1 MTAFRAIARNVVR
14 SSFRNRTAL
23 LFTIGLAVFFMVIFG
38 VLFGGNGPSVRVGVV
53 DQDRSAL
60 SRSFVQQ
67 LQRTKGLEI
76 ETGSRADEQDR
87 LQHGKVAF
95 LAVLERGF
103 AAAGP
108 DHPATITAYQS
119 STDTAETGAIAGEV
133 VASTAVGFAVQH
145 HLVGTPGIVIRPPQG
160 VATNNVRAIDF
171 LLPSMIAYLV
181 LQSGINFV
189 AIGLVDQRARKVLRR
204 FLATPLRP
212 AQILGANIVGGAL
225 TVFIQIVVLVAVG
238 LVVFGARTHGSWAI
252 AALAVLC
259 GTATFVGIGF
269 LLTSAVRTSEAAR
282 GLAALVAFPMMF
294 LSGIF
299 FPIDTA
305 PKVFQDIVHALP
317 LTYLSD
323 ALHSVLNDGAGLR
336 TVGVD
341 LVVLLAWAVG
351 CFAIAT
357 ARFRWE

>member
-1 MTAFRAIARNVVR
+1 VTGFRAIAGNVVR
-14 SSFRNRTAL
+14 ASFRNRTAL
-23 LFTIGLAVFFMVIFG
+23 FFTIGLAVFFMLIFG
-38 VLFGGNGPSVRVGVV
+38 VLFGGQGPSVRVGVV
-53 DQDRSAL
+53 DQDGSAL
-60 SRSFVQQ
+60 SRAFVQQ
-67 LQRTKGLEI
+67 LQRTQGLEV
-76 ETGSRADEQDR
+76 ETGSLADERDR
-87 LQHGKVAF
+87 LQHDHIAY
-95 LAVLERGF
+95 LAVLQPGFGAPSRGR
-103 AAAGP
+103 
-108 DHPATITAYQS
+108 PATVTAYQS
-119 STDTAETGAIAGEV
+119 SNSTVSAPIAANV
-133 VASTAVGFAVQH
+133 VASVATGFAAQH
-145 HLVGTPGIVIRPPQG
+145 QLGGVPGIVISAPRG
-160 VATNNVRAIDF
+160 VSTNDVRSVDF

-189 AIGLVDQRARKVLRR
+189 AIGLVEQRSRKVLRR

-212 AQILGANIVGGAL
+212 SQILGANIVGGAL
-225 TVFIQIVVLVAVG
+225 IVFIQVAVLVALG
-238 LVVFGARTHGSWAI
+238 LTAFGAHVHGSWAV
-252 AALAVLC
+252 AVLTVLC

-269 LLTSAVRTSEAAR
+269 LLTSAARTSEAAR

-305 PKVFQDIVHALP
+305 PRAFQDVVHALP

-336 TVGVD
+336 SIGLD
-341 LVVLLAWAVG
+341 LMVLLAWAVG